1 MHSEKFEELAALQAL
16 GIPLGNEAEEFAAH
30 LAACRVCEA
39 LLADFSDS
47 AAALSATAATAR
59 PSPQVKA
66 RILGS
71 LTPAPVA
78 STRSTASTAAR
89 NQRLP
94 STTSEAV
101 PGSRRSVAPWVFA
114 AAASILFFFLVTDD
128 ARLRREREDLRSQA
142 AALRVQSG
150 EEEDFRQQAAALREE
165 KAALSERLASAQ
177 KSLARRDLQAR
188 VLESEDVLMLFLQ
201 GKAPQER
208 ARGRVF
214 WSTKAGRG
222 VVVAG
227 NLSVLPSGKQ
237 YELWAFAGGKPVPA
251 GVFDADTG
259 GRVLFESKD
268 LSRIGTPEK
277 FAVTVEASG
286 GVEAPTGPIVLVGAP

>member
-16 GIPLGNEAEEFAAH
+16 GIPLGVEAEEFAAH
-30 LAACRVCEA
+30 LAGCGVCEA

-47 AAALSATAATAR
+47 VAALSATAAPAQ
-59 PSPQVKA
+59 PSPEVRA

-71 LTPAPVA
+71 LTPTPVS
-78 STRSTASTAAR
+78 ST
-89 NQRLP
+89 P
-94 STTSEAV
+94 SSEARD
-101 PGSRRSVAPWVFA
+101 PRPQSKPSAAMSGSRRSVAPWVFA
-114 AAASILFFFLVTDD
+114 AAAAILFFVLVTDD

-150 EEEDFRQQAAALREE
+150 EGEDFRKQAAALREE

-177 KSLARRDLQAR
+177 KNLARRDLQAR

-222 VVVAG
+222 IVVAG

-251 GVFDADTG
+251 GVFDADTS

-277 FAVTVEASG
+277 FAVTVEARG